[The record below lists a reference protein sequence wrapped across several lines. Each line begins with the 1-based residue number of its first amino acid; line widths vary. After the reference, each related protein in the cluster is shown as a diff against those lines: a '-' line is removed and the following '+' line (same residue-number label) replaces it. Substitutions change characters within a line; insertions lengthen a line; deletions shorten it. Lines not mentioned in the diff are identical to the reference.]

1 MLSESHRIPV
11 IYIPLLGF
19 ARFVKD
25 LTGIF
30 YKKIYGRFAELK
42 KGVGITRSLLL
53 AGFYCN
59 SHGLS

>member
-25 LTGIF
+25 LIGIP
-30 YKKIYGRFAELK
+30 YKKINGRFAGLEK
-42 KGVGITRSLLL
+42 RGRNNEVTFTGGVLL
-53 AGFYCN
+53 
-59 SHGLS
+59 